1 MFAYTILKCKVPS
14 SIFIV
19 YISKL
24 VMVLPCIY
32 LNHFYFQVPGYPA
45 WYNIVYI
52 GDEAVYTYQLMKDYK
67 EGGLKLTIA

>member
-1 MFAYTILKCKVPS
+1 
-14 SIFIV
+14 
-19 YISKL
+19 
-24 VMVLPCIY
+24 MVLPCIY